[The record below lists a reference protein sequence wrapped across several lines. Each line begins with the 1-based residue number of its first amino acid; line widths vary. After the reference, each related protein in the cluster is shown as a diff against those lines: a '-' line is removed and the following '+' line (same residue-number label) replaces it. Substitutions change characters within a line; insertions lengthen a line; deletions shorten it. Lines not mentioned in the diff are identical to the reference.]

1 MKPGRAAMYLGG
13 GMLLAAWLA
22 SAAGVGRPSIPP
34 PSRPSSDDAR
44 LDAVAAGVQSQAAR
58 LRNRLAA
65 APAPGAAIRNPFA
78 FAARETAEPVMV
90 RRSSPPAPPAIDDPP
105 EPELVLVGLAEE
117 GSTRTAMLGSGEELL
132 MATEGQTIIGRYRVA
147 KVGPD
152 AVELVDLVTGA
163 TRRLFLKLLASLP

>member
-1 MKPGRAAMYLGG
+1 MYLGG

-34 PSRPSSDDAR
+34 PPRPSSDDAR

-78 FAARETAEPVMV
+78 FAAREIAEPVTV
-90 RRSSPPAPPAIDDPP
+90 RRSSAPAPPAVDDPP

-152 AVELVDLVTGA
+152 AVELVDLATGA

>member
-1 MKPGRAAMYLGG
+1 
-13 GMLLAAWLA
+13 
-22 SAAGVGRPSIPP
+22 
-34 PSRPSSDDAR
+34 
-44 LDAVAAGVQSQAAR
+44 
-58 LRNRLAA
+58 
-65 APAPGAAIRNPFA
+65 
-78 FAARETAEPVMV
+78 MV

-152 AVELVDLVTGA
+152 AVELVDLATGA